1 MILNLTKKNILA
13 EKAWTACSF
22 AVRARGMIGR
32 KFDSFDAMVFPRCP
46 AVHTFFMSMPI
57 DIVFL
62 SSDNRIMALYHD
74 VKPWKACIRC
84 AGAFQTLELPAGTLQ
99 RTGAE
104 CNDLLNLNGEL
115 TADTTSSG
123 INSLFQE
130 VIQNTNGLTNEKS
143 APTGEQKS

>member
-1 MILNLTKKNILA
+1 
-13 EKAWTACSF
+13 
-22 AVRARGMIGR
+22 MIGR

-84 AGAFQTLELPAGTLQ
+84 AGAFQTLELPAGTLR

-104 CNDLLNLNGEL
+104 CNDLLELN
-115 TADTTSSG
+115 D
-123 INSLFQE
+123 IQE
-130 VIQNTNGLTNEKS
+130 VIQHTNGQATGS
-143 APTGEQKS
+143 ARTGEQQS

>member
-1 MILNLTKKNILA
+1 MIINLTKKNILA
-13 EKAWTACSF
+13 ENPWTALSF

-62 SSDNRIMALYHD
+62 SQDNRIMALYHN

-84 AGAFQTLELPAGTLQ
+84 SGAFQTIELPAGTLQ

-115 TADTTSSG
+115 TSDVSSSG
-123 INSLFQE
+123 VNDLFQE
-130 VIQNTNGLTNEKS
+130 VIQNTNGQTAKS
-143 APTGEQKS
+143 APMGEQKS

>member
-1 MILNLTKKNILA
+1 MIINLTKKNILA
-13 EKAWTACSF
+13 ENAWTALSF
-22 AVRARGMIGR
+22 SVRARGMIGR

-62 SSDNRIMALYHD
+62 SQDNRIMALYHN
-74 VKPWKACIRC
+74 VKPWKACISC
-84 AGAFQTLELPAGTLQ
+84 SGAFQTIELPAGTLQ

-115 TADTTSSG
+115 TSDVSSSG
-123 INSLFQE
+123 INDLFQE
-130 VIQNTNGLTNEKS
+130 VIQNTNGQTAKS
-143 APTGEQKS
+143 APMGEQKS